1 MFSNISKKLL
11 LKDFLLNILPF
22 ISFCYIFLS
31 RSNTYLENCSEG
43 RSNLIC
49 NFFAYIGFIFII
61 KVILDSTIAFYRRKI
76 RRGRSY
82 ILQPYRWA
90 IVTAATSAVG
100 QAFCIKLSK
109 AGMNLI
115 LIGKEQK
122 KLHNLVKF
130 IEEDNPKVRAKI
142 IIHDFAHDS
151 SIEFRETLR
160 CKLDKLLSQ
169 YKASKRG
176 GISMLVH
183 CANTRNE
190 IPVEMHDM
198 NSNERDMI
206 LKSNMTG
213 TCDVIETVLPYMIQQ
228 GNNKHNGS
236 IIFINS
242 HACHHPTPMMSVY
255 SATNQF
261 RNSLSQSLYHDLKG
275 VGISVLSVTPELMS
289 SNMPRKSD
297 NAKLTKA
304 PSADKIVRTALAN
317 VGHQDECFPFIGHI
331 QSTVMQNN
339 IWSHPWER
347 FLNKMR
353 IARSELL
360 LKKHMESGGQSNL

>member
-1 MFSNISKKLL
+1 MFSNISKKIL
-11 LKDFLLNILPF
+11 LKDFLLNILPSV
-22 ISFCYIFLS
+22 SFCYMFLS
-31 RSNTYLENCSEG
+31 RSNIYLENCSE
-43 RSNLIC
+43 RSSLIC
-49 NFFAYIGFIFII
+49 NFFACIGYIFVI

-76 RRGRSY
+76 RVGRSY
-82 ILQPYRWA
+82 IQQPYRWA
-90 IVTAATSAVG
+90 IITAATSAVG
-100 QAFCIKLSK
+100 QAFARKLAK

-115 LIGKEQK
+115 LIGKDHK
-122 KLHNLVKF
+122 KLHHLVNF
-130 IEEDNPKVRAKI
+130 IEEENPKVRAKI
-142 IIHDFAHDS
+142 IVHDFAHDS
-151 SIEFRETLR
+151 SKEFREALS

-183 CANTRNE
+183 CANSRNE
-190 IPVEMHDM
+190 VPVEMHDM
-198 NSNERDMI
+198 DLSERNMI
-206 LKSNMTG
+206 LQSNITG
-213 TCDVIETVLPYMIQQ
+213 TCDVIETILPYMIQQ
-228 GNNKHNGS
+228 GNTKHNGS

-261 RNSLSQSLYHDLKG
+261 RNSLSQSLYHDLKD

-297 NAKLTKA
+297 NARLTKA

-317 VGHQDECFPFIGHI
+317 VGHQEECFPFIGHI

-339 IWSHPWER
+339 VWSHPWER

-353 IARSELL
+353 IARSEIL
-360 LKKHMESGGQSNL
+360 LKKHMESAGHSCS